1 VLETED
7 SNPLLPGQFE
17 VGTAI
22 EFQTSSQGTEAAI
35 PLGLEYGV
43 SNRFT
48 LLVEPVA
55 YTNIHPK
62 SGKVA
67 NDIGDLEVTLFYQLL
82 RERKKMPAIS
92 ISAEV
97 KFPTAKN
104 NLIGTG
110 KTDFTPFIIASK
122 NLGKFFTSAN
132 ISYTFLGKPK
142 GIVAGNLFNYALG
155 TIYNVTSQNIFFAE
169 IYGNTSTYGGD
180 VPEPVTPGNTIS
192 NTSEISGGEVVGSIG
207 YGRYLKNN
215 LLLSFGISY
224 DNNNAFLF
232 RPGIEFSFG
241 RRSNV
246 LRIH

>member
-1 VLETED
+1 MIQKISLLLIIVIFTLHAKNAFSQVLETED

-110 KTDFTPFIIASK
+110 KTDFTPFIIMMK
-122 NLGKFFTSAN
+122 EVIKKTLMNLA
-132 ISYTFLGKPK
+132 LC
-142 GIVAGNLFNYALG
+142 LFMLN
-155 TIYNVTSQNIFFAE
+155 E
-169 IYGNTSTYGGD
+169 
-180 VPEPVTPGNTIS
+180 
-192 NTSEISGGEVVGSIG
+192 
-207 YGRYLKNN
+207 
-215 LLLSFGISY
+215 
-224 DNNNAFLF
+224 
-232 RPGIEFSFG
+232 
-241 RRSNV
+241 
-246 LRIH
+246 